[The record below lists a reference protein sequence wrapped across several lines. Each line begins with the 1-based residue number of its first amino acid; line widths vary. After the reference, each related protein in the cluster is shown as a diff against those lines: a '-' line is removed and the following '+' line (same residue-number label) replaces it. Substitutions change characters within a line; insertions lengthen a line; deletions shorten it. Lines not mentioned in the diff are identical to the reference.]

1 MPSIDEAM
9 ARSLRA
15 SDWEIVKDKVI
26 RSLAAGLVRRQEVGN
41 AAVADAAQ
49 KVDDFATAF
58 SSWDNC
64 MTVPWCKWPVIGV
77 IIIGGLIIFSILWC
91 IIRCCCCGLS
101 CCCSCFQCLQCCGN
115 CCGACD
121 PPGGRKIKHLDDP
134 YAPQNQHHGYRS
146 EPPMNPSTMNST
158 APQFA
163 PAPKSSHSEPPQYA
177 EFEMS
182 KPRNDDALPEM
193 PSWDE
198 ASNKKVMVHE
208 EAVELDSLAKKPATG
223 QQVGVMNNGSGRL
236 DPYSQPTNNSSGYL
250 AHNQAQDAYSPID
263 HQAYNYNSIGG
274 NGYSDQAF
282 EAPTGNERYG
292 QGQGYGQT
300 QGYGQMQGY
309 GQSSVQN
316 DHANYGGYRGGP
328 SPAPQGYGARQAP
341 QDDFNGYR
349 QSPAPQN
356 DYAYAQPARQS
367 PAPQHDYGYGQQ
379 SHTPAPETHYGSH
392 PVPQRQYPQ
401 EPQSPINNNSG
412 FDFNSGFAR
421 PQRSPTYEA
430 YPGAKPYQF

>member
-64 MTVPWCKWPVIGV
+64 MTVPWCN
-77 IIIGGLIIFSILWC
+77 
-91 IIRCCCCGLS
+91 
-101 CCCSCFQCLQCCGN
+101 CFQCLQCCGN

-236 DPYSQPTNNSSGYL
+236 DPYSQPTNNSNGYL

-292 QGQGYGQT
+292 QGQGYGQ
-300 QGYGQMQGY
+300 MQGY

-328 SPAPQGYGARQAP
+328 SPAPQGFGARQAP

>member
-9 ARSLRA
+9 IRSLRGSA
-15 SDWEIVKDKVI
+15 WEIIKDKVV
-26 RSLAAGLVRRQEVGN
+26 RSVVADLERRQEQEVGN
-41 AAVADAAQ
+41 AAVADAAN

-64 MTVPWCKWPVIGV
+64 MNVAWCKWPVIGV
-77 IIIGGLIIFSILWC
+77 IIIGGLI
-91 IIRCCCCGLS
+91 
-101 CCCSCFQCLQCCGN
+101 CCGN

-146 EPPMNPSTMNST
+146 EPPMNPSTM
-158 APQFA
+158 PQFA
-163 PAPKSSHSEPPQYA
+163 PAPAPAPAPVPAPALAPKSSHSEPPQYA
-177 EFEMS
+177 EFELS
-182 KPRNDDALPEM
+182 KPRNEDALPEM
-193 PSWDE
+193 PVWDE

-208 EAVELDSLAKKPATG
+208 DAVELDSLAKKPATG
-223 QQVGVMNNGSGRL
+223 QQVGVMNNGSNQL
-236 DPYSQPTNNSSGYL
+236 NPYSQPTNNSSGYL
-250 AHNQAQDAYSPID
+250 AHNQAPDTYSPLD

-282 EAPTGNERYG
+282 EAPTGSDRYG
-292 QGQGYGQT
+292 QNQGYGQR
-300 QGYGQMQGY
+300 QGYGQPAP
-309 GQSSVQN
+309 QN
-316 DHANYGGYRGGP
+316 DYASYGGYRGGS
-328 SPAPQGYGARQAP
+328 SPAPQAYGVRQAP

-379 SHTPAPETHYGSH
+379 SHNPAPETHHNPH
-392 PVPQRQYPQ
+392 P
-401 EPQSPINNNSG
+401 
-412 FDFNSGFAR
+412 
-421 PQRSPTYEA
+421 
-430 YPGAKPYQF
+430 